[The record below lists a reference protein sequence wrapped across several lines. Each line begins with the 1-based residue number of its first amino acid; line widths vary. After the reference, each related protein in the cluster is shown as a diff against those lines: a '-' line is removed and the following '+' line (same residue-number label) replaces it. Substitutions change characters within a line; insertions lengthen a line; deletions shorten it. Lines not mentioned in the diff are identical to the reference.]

1 MSDSTGNP
9 PDERDVSGE
18 RHAGSVRDAGIERD
32 PSGASGGPHEAP
44 NADEVPEHPEE
55 KRPTGDNAGTCDK
68 LEHAAPKSGDAKRS
82 DHALLKK
89 IWFAYF
95 SGLLIWTV
103 LTYGHTVRSYT
114 EDKLFAYVQDGMTY
128 TADFILYYNN
138 GILSWDAW
146 KYKIDIYDPHLQN
159 QYLQQL
165 VPNVKLE
172 KIFYSQYPPYLFAI
186 MLPLPFL
193 PMKTVWII
201 WELAGIFGIAF
212 SVYHILKT
220 TLKGT
225 FTRAFTYV
233 AVFASFPGWLCFRL
247 GQVALI
253 LYPAIMFYWMSL
265 DQKKWFRAG
274 LLGGFCLLKLQYMP
288 VMFLTGIFLG
298 GWRFF
303 AGYTLMG
310 LFYLGLTIGVLGI
323 DNLLRY
329 PAALKFGEI
338 SGEVTGVA
346 PESQQNLRGQLV
358 VLLNNDGDVVHLIAT
373 VFWLA
378 ASLFLGYLW
387 WRESQRRKRE
397 AAAIASTTGSADA
410 GESGNSTGDGSQK
423 SSSPSLTLAQNLL
436 ALQRQRFMVLAS
448 ATMLIALISSPHT
461 HKQDYIFMTIPCI
474 WLIYSVIGNYP
485 LEAAPVQGASKKALL
500 ALRYLLIGF
509 PVLSWIFFISGQ
521 ILPVTIIQ
529 PFFVW
534 DIAVLVCLY
543 FAGRPLWNAKPE

>member
-1 MSDSTGNP
+1 MSDS
-9 PDERDVSGE
+9 EK
-18 RHAGSVRDAGIERD
+18 
-32 PSGASGGPHEAP
+32 
-44 NADEVPEHPEE
+44 HP
-55 KRPTGDNAGTCDK
+55 
-68 LEHAAPKSGDAKRS
+68 
-82 DHALLKK
+82 LLKK
-89 IWFAYF
+89 LWFAYF
-95 SGLLIWTV
+95 SGLLIWMF
-103 LTYGHTVRSYT
+103 LTYGHTVKAYA

-138 GILSWDAW
+138 GILSWEAW
-146 KYKIDIYDPHLQN
+146 KNKIDIYDAHLQN
-159 QYLQQL
+159 EYLQKL
-165 VPNVKLE
+165 VPHVKLD

-193 PMKTVWII
+193 PMKTIWVI
-201 WELAGIFGIAF
+201 WELAGIIGIAF

-247 GQVALI
+247 GQVALM
-253 LYPAIMFYWMSL
+253 LYPAIMFYWISL

-288 VMFLTGIFLG
+288 IMFLTGVFLG

-303 AGYTLMG
+303 AGYTVMG
-310 LFYLGLTIGVLGI
+310 LFYLCLTIGVLGI

-338 SGEVTGVA
+338 SGEVTGVS

-358 VLLNNDGDVVHLIAT
+358 ALLHNDGDMVHLIASA
-373 VFWLA
+373 VWIG
-378 ASLFLGYLW
+378 ASLFVGYLW

-397 AAAIASTTGSADA
+397 DAVATEGTASGADGGGS
-410 GESGNSTGDGSQK
+410 GESQTGGSEQSSAATSTPAQGL
-423 SSSPSLTLAQNLL
+423 LT
-436 ALQRQRFMVLAS
+436 LQRQRFMVLAS

-461 HKQDYIFMTIPCI
+461 HKQDYVFMTLPCI
-474 WLIYSVIGNYP
+474 WLIYSVVGNYP
-485 LEAAPVQGASKKALL
+485 LEAPPVKSANKKALL
-500 ALRYLLIGF
+500 CLRYLLIGF

-521 ILPVTIIQ
+521 ILPTTIIQ
-529 PFFVW
+529 PFFAW

-543 FAGRPLWNAKPE
+543 FASRNLWNENREASHSRRP

>member
-1 MSDSTGNP
+1 MSDAEKTPN
-9 PDERDVSGE
+9 EN
-18 RHAGSVRDAGIERD
+18 
-32 PSGASGGPHEAP
+32 GGK
-44 NADEVPEHPEE
+44 EHQ
-55 KRPTGDNAGTCDK
+55 
-68 LEHAAPKSGDAKRS
+68 
-82 DHALLKK
+82 LLKK
-89 IWFAYF
+89 LWFAYF

-103 LTYGHTVRSYT
+103 LTYSHTVKAYA

-138 GILSWDAW
+138 GILSWEAW
-146 KYKIDIYDPHLQN
+146 KNKIDIYDAHLQN

-193 PMKTVWII
+193 PMKTVWVI
-201 WELAGIFGIAF
+201 WELAGIAFIAF

-247 GQVALI
+247 GQVALM
-253 LYPAIMFYWMSL
+253 LYPAIMFYWISL

-288 VMFLTGIFLG
+288 IMFLTGLCLG

-303 AGYTLMG
+303 AGYAVMG
-310 LFYLGLTIGVLGI
+310 LFYLGLTIVVLGI

-338 SGEVTGVA
+338 SGEVTGVS

-358 VLLNNDGDVVHLIAT
+358 ALLHNDGDMVHLIASA
-373 VFWLA
+373 FWIG
-378 ASLFLGYLW
+378 ASLFVGYLW
-387 WRESQRRKRE
+387 WQESRLRKRE
-397 AAAIASTTGSADA
+397 LAAVNNESA
-410 GESGNSTGDGSQK
+410 GETGTE
-423 SSSPSLTLAQNLL
+423 SSEGKGITTSLPDDVAW
-436 ALQRQRFMVLAS
+436 AQRQRFMVLSS

-474 WLIYSVIGNYP
+474 WVIYSVVGNFP
-485 LEAAPVQGASKKALL
+485 LEAAPVKGHKTALIF
-500 ALRYLLIGF
+500 LRYLLIGF

-521 ILPVTIIQ
+521 ILPTTIIQ
-529 PFFVW
+529 PFFAW

-543 FAGRPLWNAKPE
+543 FASRPLWSAKSS

>member
-1 MSDSTGNP
+1 MSDSAKTPNESDP
-9 PDERDVSGE
+9 PSEKSNGQSE
-18 RHAGSVRDAGIERD
+18 
-32 PSGASGGPHEAP
+32 PP
-44 NADEVPEHPEE
+44 NAGNEIPNVVTPCEKSASSKNEHP
-55 KRPTGDNAGTCDK
+55 
-68 LEHAAPKSGDAKRS
+68 
-82 DHALLKK
+82 LLKK

-95 SGLLIWTV
+95 SGLLIWMV
-103 LTYGHTVRSYT
+103 LTYGHTVKAYS
-114 EDKLFAYVQDGMTY
+114 EEKLFAYVQDGMTY

-138 GILSWDAW
+138 GILSWEAW
-146 KYKIDIYDPHLQN
+146 KNKIDIYDAHLQN
-159 QYLQQL
+159 EYLQKL
-165 VPNVKLE
+165 VPHVKLD

-193 PMKTVWII
+193 PMKTVWVI
-201 WELAGIFGIAF
+201 WELAGIAFIVF

-247 GQVALI
+247 GQVALM
-253 LYPAIMFYWMSL
+253 LYPAIMFYWISL

-274 LLGGFCLLKLQYMP
+274 VLGGFCLLKLQYMP
-288 VMFLTGIFLG
+288 IMFLTGLFLG

-303 AGYTLMG
+303 AGYTVMG

-323 DNLLRY
+323 ENLLRY

-358 VLLNNDGDVVHLIAT
+358 ALLHNDGDMVHLIASA
-373 VFWLA
+373 FWIG
-378 ASLFLGYLW
+378 ASLFVGYLW

-397 AAAIASTTGSADA
+397 AAAVGTTSGAEGKGTESSVSGETGTESSA
-410 GESGNSTGDGSQK
+410 EKGNT
-423 SSSPSLTLAQNLL
+423 TLLPDDVVWA
-436 ALQRQRFMVLAS
+436 QRQRFMVLSS

-461 HKQDYIFMTIPCI
+461 HKQDYVFMTLPCI
-474 WLIYSVIGNYP
+474 WLIYSVVGNYP
-485 LEAAPVQGASKKALL
+485 LEAAPVKGTNKRALL
-500 ALRYLLIGF
+500 WLRYLLVGF

-521 ILPVTIIQ
+521 ILPTTIIQ
-529 PFFVW
+529 PFFAW
-534 DIAVLVCLY
+534 NIAVLICLY
-543 FAGRPLWNAKPE
+543 FASRPLWNDKSK